1 MATSVQEDV
10 VWLDITAD
18 ELVLQLL
25 GPFERN
31 LPVNEAK
38 LVHSLD
44 SQNDLRHVEPC
55 DVFTK
60 DLVLDEH
67 SHQVTTR
74 QELHQHVQE
83 GVVLEGG
90 VQLDDPGT
98 VRFGENITFGT
109 HVGQLIFLKLC
120 RVNSSFLAIV
130 LWR

>member
-1 MATSVQEDV
+1 MLSGLISLESISYGFANSSA
-10 VWLDITAD
+10 WSSI
-18 ELVLQLL
+18 
-25 GPFERN
+25 PM
-31 LPVNEAK
+31 NEAQ
-38 LVHSLD
+38 LVDSLYG
-44 SQNDLRHVEPC
+44 QNDFCHVEPC
-55 DVFTK
+55 NILGE
-60 DLVLDEH
+60 DLILDEH
-67 SHQVTTR
+67 GHQVTTR